1 MSVNKLHFRCRQ
13 DRKNFVLATKVRC
26 NMDATKV
33 NRQGLSR
40 RHIVESCEESLERL
54 QTNYID
60 LYQVRIVVRMYSYI

>member
-1 MSVNKLHFRCRQ
+1 
-13 DRKNFVLATKVRC
+13 
-26 NMDATKV
+26 MDATKE

-60 LYQVRIVVRMYSYI
+60 LYQVRIALVRKEFIRLLS

>member
-1 MSVNKLHFRCRQ
+1 M
-13 DRKNFVLATKVRC
+13 LATKVRFS
-26 NMDATKV
+26 MDATKE

-60 LYQVRIVVRMYSYI
+60 LYQVRIALVRKEFIRLVS